1 MHEPAA
7 PRAVAALADHLDRH
21 PRFWI
26 GLLVALSLLL
36 GSGML
41 RLKID
46 NSVEALL
53 SQDTPTSEAF
63 RVFGELFGNSELAVI
78 AFRDDG
84 GILQPAVLAELDT
97 LTARIAADVPHVAGV
112 HSLVNLPTVV
122 AVDGALTVQP
132 LLDDAARTEIAAG
145 NTEAVAARLLA
156 EPLVRRSLLSDDTRT
171 TSLVVQVAHR
181 PGDSV
186 YRRELTL
193 GLRAVLAEAG
203 SGRDYVM
210 GGPPVFLTEFDEAI
224 VRDLLVFTPLVLLI
238 LTFLLWSTF
247 RSMIGVILPL
257 GAVSIGGLWAMGL
270 MGWLGYPVTLA
281 TTIIPPLLL
290 VTGIED
296 AIFILSF
303 YEHEAR
309 RTTDRRR
316 RAKRTMMV
324 TLVACTLTSVTTA
337 VGFGTLA
344 ITEIQAVFETGVI
357 AGLGSMFIW
366 AANNLMLPLALRVV
380 SFTPRPVAADPRTG
394 GFLARLLDRLATLAL
409 RWPKAIVVASLAV
422 LVAALPG
429 LGMLKVET
437 NLIKYFDPESA
448 IVRAHGFLE
457 HNLSGVAP
465 LEVLVD
471 GRAAGGVTAPAV
483 VAAMADLREL
493 VAAEPIV
500 DWSMGTADALGMLAR
515 SLGDGATAASRVPT
529 STAEIEQLLLLYE
542 MSGGG
547 AGLEAYMSEDRQWG
561 RVSARLKD
569 VGTIELEE
577 TLGRIRAAFPSD
589 GPVRMS
595 FADNTSMFVEV
606 VDAMLLNTAQSF
618 GLATLAIWLLMSIVL
633 RSPKMGLVFMFPNIL
648 PVLVVIGCMGY
659 LGIDV
664 NLSTMMIGSI
674 AVGIAV
680 DNTIHVFAH
689 FPEALKAAGGRTEV
703 AVRDVMQ
710 TVGRASLSAAAAI
723 TGGFLVLTQSG
734 FYPNFAFGTLSAL
747 TVVVAVICD
756 LTLAYAL
763 WTLIG
768 RRRERAAAAKA

>member
-1 MHEPAA
+1 MTDHTP
-7 PRAVAALADHLDRH
+7 PRLVSGLAHHIDRH
-21 PRFWI
+21 PRFWV
-26 GLLVALSLLL
+26 GLLVALTLLL
-36 GSGML
+36 GSGLL

-53 SQDTPTSEAF
+53 SQDTPTSAAF
-63 RVFGELFGNSELAVI
+63 RTFGELFGNAELAVI
-78 AFRDDG
+78 AFRDEA
-84 GILQPAVLAELDT
+84 GILRPAALAELDT
-97 LTARIAADVPHVAGV
+97 LTARIAAEVPHVEGV

-122 AVDGALTVQP
+122 QVDGSLTVRP
-132 LLDDAARTEIAAG
+132 LLDDSARAELAG
-145 NTEAVAARLLA
+145 GATEAVAARLLA

-171 TSLVVQVAHR
+171 TSIVVQVAHR

-193 GLRAVLAEAG
+193 GLRSVLADVGGHE
-203 SGRDYVM
+203 YVL

-224 VRDLLVFTPLVLLI
+224 VRDLLVFTPLVLVI

-247 RSMIGVILPL
+247 RSMIGVVLPL
-257 GAVSIGGLWAMGL
+257 GAVSVGGIWAMGL
-270 MGWLGYPVTLA
+270 MGWLGFPVTLA

-303 YEHEAR
+303 YENEAR
-309 RTTDRRR
+309 LTTDRRR
-316 RAKRTMMV
+316 RALRTMMV

-357 AGLGSMFIW
+357 AGLGSLFIW

-380 SFTPRPVAADPRTG
+380 PFTPRPAAADPRSG
-394 GFLARLLDRLATLAL
+394 GLIARLLDRLATLAL
-409 RWPKAIVVASLAV
+409 TWPRAIVVGALVVLAV
-422 LVAALPG
+422 TLPG

-437 NLIKYFDPESA
+437 NLIKYFDPEST

-471 GRAAGGVTAPAV
+471 GRAAGGVTAPTAM
-483 VAAMADLREL
+483 AAMAELRR
-493 VAAEPIV
+493 VIAAEPIV
-500 DWSMGTADALGMLAR
+500 DWSMGTADAVAMLAR
-515 SLGDGATAASRVPT
+515 SLGTDATAAAGVPT
-529 STAEIEQLLLLYE
+529 TSAEIEQLLLLYE

-547 AGLEAYMSEDRQWG
+547 AGLEAYLSEDRQWG
-561 RVSARLKD
+561 RVSARLRD
-569 VGTIELEE
+569 VGTMELEGA
-577 TLGRIRAAFPSD
+577 LARIRAAFPAD
-589 GPVRMS
+589 GPVTMT

-633 RSPKMGLVFMFPNIL
+633 RSVRMGLVFMFPNIL
-648 PVLVVIGCMGY
+648 PVVVVIACMGY
-659 LGIDV
+659 FGIDV

-689 FPEALKAAGGRTEV
+689 FPEALRAAGGRTEV

-710 TVGRASLSAAAAI
+710 TVGRASISAAGAI

-768 RRRERAAAAKA
+768 RRRERAAGKA